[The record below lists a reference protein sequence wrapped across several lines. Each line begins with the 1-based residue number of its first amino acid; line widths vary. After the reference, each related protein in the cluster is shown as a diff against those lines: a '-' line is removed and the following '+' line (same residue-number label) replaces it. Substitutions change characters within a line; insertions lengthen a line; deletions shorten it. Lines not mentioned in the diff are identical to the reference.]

1 MRVFPEYQSLIEA
14 AVGRVYDV
22 ARITA
27 LDLAPQLSRNLGNRV
42 WLKREDQQPVFSYKL
57 RGAYNMLASL
67 DATQRARGIV
77 AASAG
82 NHAQGVALGA
92 RRLGVAA
99 LIVMPKTTPEIKIS
113 AVRRLEA
120 DVVLHG
126 NTYDEA
132 RAHAEGIAAATGQTL
147 IPPYDH
153 PLVIAG
159 QATIAVEI
167 AQQCKVP
174 LQYVIVPVGG
184 GGLIAGIAVHLKRVL
199 PGVRIIGVEPD
210 EAPSMHAAF
219 AAGRPVELPHIGIFA
234 DGAAVRLVGAETF
247 RISRALVDEILLVSN
262 DEICAAVKD
271 MFEDT
276 RAIPEP
282 AGALAVAGLKQ
293 FVTRRNVRDAEL
305 VAIFS
310 GANVNFDRLRHIAEL
325 AALGEQREALLC
337 ITIPERPGSFRALC
351 HDLGARQITEFNYR
365 YADTATARVFA
376 GVQLRHG
383 PAEKTALLQ
392 SLVERGYEVV
402 DMSGNELAKMH
413 VRYMV
418 GGHAPHAAHE
428 VLYRFEF
435 PERSGALLQFLSR
448 MGDRWNI
455 SLFHYRNHGAAYGR
469 VLMGIQ
475 VPPAERA
482 GFHAFLETL
491 GMEFSEETANAA
503 YRMFLQ

>member
-1 MRVFPEYQSLIEA
+1 MFPEYQSLITEA
-14 AVGRVYDV
+14 GSRVYDV
-22 ARITA
+22 ARVTA
-27 LDLAPQLSRNLGNRV
+27 LDLAPQLSRLLGNRI
-42 WLKREDQQPVFSYKL
+42 WLKREDQQPVFSYKV
-57 RGAYNMLASL
+57 RGAYNMLATL
-67 DATQRARGIV
+67 TAAEKGRGVI

-82 NHAQGVALGA
+82 NHAQGVALA
-92 RRLGVAA
+92 AQHLGVSA
-99 LIVMPKTTPEIKIS
+99 LIVMPKTTPEIKIN
-113 AVRRLEA
+113 AVRRLNA

-132 RAHAEGIAAATGQTL
+132 KLHAEELAAGSGRTL

-159 QATIAVEI
+159 QATVAVEI
-167 AQQCKVP
+167 LQQSKTLP
-174 LQYVIVPVGG
+174 RYVFVPVGG
-184 GGLIAGIAVHLKRVL
+184 GGLIAGIACCIKQAH
-199 PGVRIIGVEPD
+199 PGIHIIGVESD

-219 AAGRPVELPHIGIFA
+219 AAGRPVELPYIGIFA
-234 DGAAVRLVGAETF
+234 DGAAVRRVGDETF
-247 RISRALVDEILLVSN
+247 RVCRALVDEILLVTN

-271 MFEDT
+271 IFEDT

-282 AGALAVAGLKQ
+282 AGALALAGLKQ
-293 FVTRRNVRDAEL
+293 FVAAHHLRDADL

-325 AALGEQREALLC
+325 AALGEQREALIC

-365 YADTATARVFA
+365 YSDSSEARVFA
-376 GVQLRHG
+376 GIQLRHG
-383 PAEKTALLQ
+383 LEEKAALLQ
-392 SLVERGYEVV
+392 ALADRGYDVV
-402 DMSGNELAKMH
+402 DMSDNELAKMH

-418 GGHAPHAAHE
+418 GGHAPTAADE

-475 VPPAERA
+475 VPVAERA
-482 GFHAFLETL
+482 EFRAFLANLDMVFT
-491 GMEFSEETANAA
+491 EETGNPA
-503 YRMFLQ
+503 YRMFLM